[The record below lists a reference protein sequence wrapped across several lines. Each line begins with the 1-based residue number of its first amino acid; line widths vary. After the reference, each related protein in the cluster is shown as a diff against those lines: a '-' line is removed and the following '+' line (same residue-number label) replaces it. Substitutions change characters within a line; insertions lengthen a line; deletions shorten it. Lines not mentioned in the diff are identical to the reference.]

1 MIVEAEGMSS
11 EQCCRKIRYET
22 HGNGHV
28 SLCQSS
34 GNRKR
39 MRTRRR
45 KWACANGYHRFVAGR
60 ETTHNGLDSASR
72 QGFGNVEC

>member
-1 MIVEAEGMSS
+1 MSS
-11 EQCCRKIRYET
+11 EQRYHKIRYET

-28 SLCQSS
+28 SVRQSS

-60 ETTHNGLDSASR
+60 EATHNDLDTASR
-72 QGFGNVEC
+72 QGSGNVEC